1 MSDLVRFD
9 QGNEAVESVATAQ
22 QVGRVTQEVQ
32 AAMAIARSFPRNMT
46 AAAQRIKQSC
56 KRPKLAETAIYSYP
70 RGGQQVEGPSIR
82 LAEEMARQWGNIDFG
97 IHELEQKA
105 GESTVMAYC
114 WDLETN
120 TRQTKI
126 FTVPHVRHTKRGSQR
141 LTDPRDIYEMVA
153 NQGAR
158 RLRAC
163 ILGVIPGDVTEEAVE
178 ECNKTLAGQNAK
190 PLADR
195 VRDMVIAFADLGVTQ
210 SMIERRLGHNLEATS
225 ESEVVVLGKA
235 YTSIRDG
242 YANVTDHFE
251 YDQTPEQK
259 QSETKAAKVAEDV
272 KKKAAAK
279 AQPEPQA
286 EPQPEPQPEAQPEA
300 DGGTDVAVA
309 LFDEDPETLAAE
321 FRTRIAAAEQVKS
334 IASVDADVRLAWQ
347 DGVLS
352 DPVYSE
358 LLDEVRERKESL
370 K

>member
-1 MSDLVRFD
+1 MSDLVRFE

-178 ECNKTLAGQNAK
+178 ECNRTLAGQNAK

-225 ESEVVVLGKA
+225 EAEVVMLGKA

-242 YANVTDHFE
+242 YAGVTDHFE
-251 YDQTPEQK
+251 YDETPEQK
-259 QSETKAAKVAEDV
+259 QADTKTAKVAQDV
-272 KKKAAAK
+272 KQKAASKPRRNKATKK

-286 EPQPEPQPEAQPEA
+286 QD
-300 DGGTDVAVA
+300 DGGKDVAVA
-309 LFDEDPETLAAE
+309 LFDEDPKALASE
-321 FRTRIAAAEQVKS
+321 FRTRIAAADDVKS

-347 DGVLS
+347 DGVLP

-358 LLDEVRERKESL
+358 LLDELRDRKESL